1 METET
6 IFRIA
11 ATIIFL
17 AGAGISI
24 YYRNKA
30 DKASGKVSLKEEG
43 LPITLAL
50 RLFGLALWLGVF
62 AWLLN
67 PALMNW
73 SRLPLPEWA
82 RWLGLVTG
90 ILADLLAYWV
100 FSNLN
105 NNVSPT
111 VVAREKAQLVTS
123 GPYKWVRHP
132 LYTMGMIAYLG
143 FALMAENWFIALMS
157 VLVFIVLAIRTPKE
171 EAKLIE
177 KFGDTYR
184 EYMKHTGRYL
194 PKVL

>member
-50 RLFGLALWLGVF
+50 RLFGLSLWLGVF

-67 PALMNW
+67 PAWMNW

-111 VVAREKAQLVTS
+111 VVAREQAQLVTN

-177 KFGDTYR
+177 KFGDEYR